1 MEAEQDG
8 RRLFST
14 IAAGI
19 TMDQPHAGAPL
30 DVCFLLRYGS
40 PLLENLL
47 YPSSA
52 ASPIFRALR
61 SQNMAGTIWQ
71 RSRGSNPPCLRSPD
85 HLPLGWLVLHW
96 TVALMALS
104 LKIQAS
110 SISTARQGKLVVISL
125 FSAQSTSA
133 RSVGRPPKRFETHQ
147 DRQGFVVTLYQF
159 IPLFGP

>member
-1 MEAEQDG
+1 MRRRSSG
-8 RRLFST
+8 RIVFS
-14 IAAGI
+14 
-19 TMDQPHAGAPL
+19 
-30 DVCFLLRYGS
+30 FLLRYGS

-52 ASPIFRALR
+52 ASSIFRPASKK
-61 SQNMAGTIWQ
+61 SQNMAATLWQ

-85 HLPLGWLVLHW
+85 HVPLGCLVLHW
-96 TVALMALS
+96 TAALMALS

-133 RSVGRPPKRFETHQ
+133 RSVGRPPKKSLTLIKTAK
-147 DRQGFVVTLYQF
+147 DSTVDITSDGFRPSRISTAFSLE
-159 IPLFGP
+159 